1 MPASPAC
8 IKHYGFPCAES
19 HGKVTPSGNSAMRIT
34 QMPRDRSALPI
45 LATFAAIAM
54 LSVMDGAM
62 KGASLAIGAYSAM
75 LWRQWI
81 GSGLALALWRPRW
94 PARGVLR
101 LHLLR
106 ATVTMAMALSFF
118 HSLTLLPLAEAIA
131 ISFFAPLI
139 ALYLAVLMLGEQV
152 RPRAVVASLIGLA
165 GVGVV
170 CWPDLAHGTAAEL
183 EGVASVIVSA
193 LLYAWQLVLQR
204 RQAQIASP
212 REIAFFQ
219 MAVSALLLTPFA
231 PWFGALP
238 GAALPLIGFSALMSM
253 LAGMIL
259 AWAYARAEA
268 QVLVPLEYSAFGWA
282 ALVGWLAFDETLS
295 GWTLGGVVL
304 IVAGCLVAARRAP
317 PEPVAA

>member
-1 MPASPAC
+1 MPPNR
-8 IKHYGFPCAES
+8 P
-19 HGKVTPSGNSAMRIT
+19 
-34 QMPRDRSALPI
+34 ALPM

-81 GSGLALALWRPRW
+81 GAGLALLVWRPRW
-94 PARGVLR
+94 PEPAVMR

-106 ATVTMAMALSFF
+106 ATVTMAMALTFF

-139 ALYLAVLMLGEQV
+139 ALYLAALMLGEQV
-152 RPRAVVASLIGLA
+152 RAQAIVASLIGLA
-165 GVGVV
+165 GVGLV
-170 CWPDLAHGTAAEL
+170 CWPDLAEGTPAEL

-219 MAVSALLLTPFA
+219 MAVSAVLLTPFA
-231 PWFGALP
+231 PWLGALP
-238 GAALPLIGFSALMSM
+238 GPALPLIGFSAAMSM

-268 QVLVPLEYSAFGWA
+268 QALVPLEYSAFIWA
-282 ALVGWLAFDETLS
+282 ALVGWLAFDEVPTL
-295 GWTLGGVVL
+295 WTLAGVVL

-317 PEPVAA
+317 PEPVVL

>member
-1 MPASPAC
+1 MPPNR
-8 IKHYGFPCAES
+8 
-19 HGKVTPSGNSAMRIT
+19 T
-34 QMPRDRSALPI
+34 ALPM

-81 GSGLALALWRPRW
+81 GAGLALLVWRPRW
-94 PARGVLR
+94 PEPAVMR

-106 ATVTMAMALSFF
+106 ATVTMAMALTFF

-139 ALYLAVLMLGEQV
+139 ALYLAALMLGEQV
-152 RPRAVVASLIGLA
+152 RAQAIVASLIGLA
-165 GVGVV
+165 GVGLV
-170 CWPDLAHGTAAEL
+170 CWPDLAEGTPAEL

-219 MAVSALLLTPFA
+219 MAVSAVLLTPFA
-231 PWFGALP
+231 PWLGALP
-238 GAALPLIGFSALMSM
+238 GPALPLIGFSAAMSM

-268 QVLVPLEYSAFGWA
+268 QALVPLEYSAFIWA
-282 ALVGWLAFDETLS
+282 ALVGWLAFAEVPTL
-295 GWTLGGVVL
+295 WTLAGVVL

-317 PEPVAA
+317 PEPVVL